1 MLGRLL
7 GVAKDGH
14 LRDQEMI
21 AGDLLLQLSV
31 LLGVAGPKRR
41 TDHGN
46 GMPAARD
53 RGTVGGRIDAPGEA
67 GDDGAAAVDE
77 FAGEA
82 LGPADAVEI
91 GRASRRER
99 VCRYG

>member
-21 AGDLLLQLSV
+21 AGDLLLQLSI

-41 TDHGN
+41 TDHAN

-53 RGTVGGRIDAPGEA
+53 RGTVGGRIDAPGED
-67 GDDGAAAVDE
+67 GDDGEAAVEDRKTDE
-77 FAGEA
+77 EGQNEA
-82 LGPADAVEI
+82 DRV
-91 GRASRRER
+91 ER
-99 VCRYG
+99 VGRRFIK